1 MRKGLAM
8 KQNDLLTQLRGLVDE
23 LNDKVA
29 RAEAAGTNNKPP
41 KAEALAE
48 AVRALSAMR
57 SLKMSW

>member
-1 MRKGLAM
+1 M